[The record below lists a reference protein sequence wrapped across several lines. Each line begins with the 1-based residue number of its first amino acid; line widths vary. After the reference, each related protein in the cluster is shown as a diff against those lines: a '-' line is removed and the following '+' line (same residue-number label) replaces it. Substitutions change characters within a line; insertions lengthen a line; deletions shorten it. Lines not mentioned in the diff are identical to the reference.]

1 MYIYKLNYFISIFIL
16 ETQLLRYTSTL
27 FLIIYI
33 NKVLEKEEL
42 PKIISKSKYYKN
54 TKSNK
59 FENNKYYKCNKDYKH
74 NKY

>member
-1 MYIYKLNYFISIFIL
+1 MMVYNISKR
-16 ETQLLRYTSTL
+16 EA
-27 FLIIYI
+27 
-33 NKVLEKEEL
+33 L

-59 FENNKYYKCNKDYKH
+59 FENNKYYKCNKDDKH